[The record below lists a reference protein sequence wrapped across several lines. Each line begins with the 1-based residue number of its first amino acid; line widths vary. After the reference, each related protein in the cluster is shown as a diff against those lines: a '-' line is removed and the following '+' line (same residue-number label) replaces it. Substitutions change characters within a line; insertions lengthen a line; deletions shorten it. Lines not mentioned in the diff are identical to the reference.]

1 MEKDTLT
8 MWWFD
13 DNIDYRVVREISE
26 FVANYIVTKIQEAW
40 NN

>member
-8 MWWFD
+8 MWEFD
-13 DNIDYRVVREISE
+13 DNIDYMVVREISE

>member
-8 MWWFD
+8 MWEFD

-26 FVANYIVTKIQEAW
+26 FVANYIVTKIQETW

>member
-8 MWWFD
+8 MWEFD
-13 DNIDYRVVREISE
+13 GNIDDRVVREISE
-26 FVANYIVTKIQEAW
+26 FVANYIVTKIQEEW